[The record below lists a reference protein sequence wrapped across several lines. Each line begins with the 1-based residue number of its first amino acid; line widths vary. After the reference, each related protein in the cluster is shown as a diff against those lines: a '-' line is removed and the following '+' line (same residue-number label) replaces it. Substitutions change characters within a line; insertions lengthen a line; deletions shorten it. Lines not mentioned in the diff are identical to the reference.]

1 MILVP
6 AERLDGVRT
15 HLADAGYAVVEATT
29 PVDADL
35 RLAQA
40 ELAAALRLPSP
51 AERNLDA
58 MADTLRDLPQIWD
71 GRMVALLWKD
81 AERLACADGRGWWLL
96 GEILD
101 DVDDL
106 TVVAFGEARIGRP
119 PAAPDVPSEDGGGRD
134 SGRDAGGDR

>member
-35 RLAQA
+35 RRTQA

-58 MADTLRDLPQIWD
+58 MADTLRDLHQIWD

-81 AERLACADGRGWWLL
+81 AERLACADGRGWWIL

-101 DVDDL
+101 DVDAL

-119 PAAPDVPSEDGGGRD
+119 PAGSDVGPERGRD
-134 SGRDAGGDR
+134 RDAGGDR

>member
-6 AERLDGVRT
+6 AERLDGVRE
-15 HLADAGYAVVEATT
+15 HLQQAGYAVVEATT
-29 PVDADL
+29 PVDAGL
-35 RLAQA
+35 RQTQA

-51 AERNLDA
+51 AGHNLDA
-58 MADTLRDLPQIWD
+58 MADTLRDLAQHWD

-81 AERLACADGRGWWLL
+81 AERLARADGRGWWIL

-101 DVDDL
+101 DVDGL

-119 PAAPDVPSEDGGGRD
+119 HGDPDEDGR
-134 SGRDAGGDR
+134 

>member
-6 AERLDGVRT
+6 AEQLEGVRT

-29 PVDADL
+29 PVHADL
-35 RLAQA
+35 RGAQA
-40 ELAAALRLPSP
+40 ELAAALGLPSP

-58 MADTLRDLPQIWD
+58 MVDTLRDLPQIWD

-81 AERLACADGRGWWLL
+81 AERLACADGRGWWIL

-101 DVDDL
+101 DADDL

-119 PAAPDVPSEDGGGRD
+119 PAEGDAASEDGA
-134 SGRDAGGDR
+134 GRDAGGDR

>member
-1 MILVP
+1 VILVP

-15 HLADAGYAVVEATT
+15 HLQDAGYAVVEATT

-35 RLAQA
+35 RRTQA

-58 MADTLRDLPQIWD
+58 MADTLQDLAQLWD
-71 GRMVALLWKD
+71 GRTVALLWKD
-81 AERLACADGRGWWLL
+81 AERLARADGRAWWIL

-119 PAAPDVPSEDGGGRD
+119 RPDEDGQGR
-134 SGRDAGGDR
+134 